1 MNGEKSDIIVQGWSD
16 RYAAASTR
24 LLKVEGGDRFVDDPV
39 DRGGAT
45 KFGISL
51 RFLVAEGKI
60 DLDGDGFADFDLDMD
75 GDIDGQDVRKLTRGD
90 AKFLYHRC
98 FWKRLDA
105 DSFLRPVGEMLFD
118 QGANGGL
125 TAARKMLQTAINAC
139 IAKYR
144 LDIAPLTID
153 GVLGE
158 KTRAAMDAVIAL
170 PAASTT
176 AIVIAYKDAVKARY
190 RAIVAANP
198 SQKRFLAGW
207 LNRANELDRY

>member
-1 MNGEKSDIIVQGWSD
+1 MTGENSDIIVQGWSD
-16 RYAAASTR
+16 RYAAACAR
-24 LLKVEGGDRFVDDPV
+24 LLKVEGGFVDDPV

-51 RFLVAEGKI
+51 RFLVAEGQI

-75 GDIDGQDVRKLTRGD
+75 GDIDGIDIRKLTRGD

-118 QGANGGL
+118 QGVNGGL
-125 TAARKMLQTAINAC
+125 SAACKMLQKAINAC

-144 LDIAPLTID
+144 LNIVPLKVD
-153 GVLGE
+153 GDLGE
-158 KTRAAMDAVIAL
+158 KTHAAMDAVIAL
-170 PAASTT
+170 PAARTA

-190 RAIVAANP
+190 RAIAAANP

-207 LNRANELDRY
+207 LNRADELGNY